1 MFIED
6 LAEPF
11 LNIKCTALQEILE
24 RFADLNYQDCSN
36 EEVYLKDEQKKFIN
50 MQILTYVKKFEEVQ
64 TMITV
69 EKSRQEDELHDI
81 FKKGG
86 EMTADK
92 KEKYEGIC
100 STFEK
105 IRWTGTL

>member
-11 LNIKCTALQEILE
+11 LNIKSNTLQEILDK
-24 RFADLNYQDCSN
+24 FPDIGYQECSN
-36 EEVYLKDEQKKFIN
+36 EFVYLKEEQKKFIN
-50 MQILTYVKKFEEVQ
+50 QQILSFVKKFEEVQ
-64 TMITV
+64 ATITTQ
-69 EKSRQEDELHDI
+69 KSRQEDELHDI